1 MKQVLIIDAPP
12 LFRDFLK
19 EKLSSVGIEVSI
31 ASGRRDAFTKAIS
44 SLPDLILIDL
54 QDSFESLMDFL
65 QKKRDNPNAVSI
77 PIILTG
83 PALSQD
89 FLAQLLPFKV
99 IKYFNRPIKFDIFFD
114 SIGRVLKTPLSID
127 TTLSIME
134 THLNDN
140 IIFIEVAQGLN
151 RDKIAM
157 IRYKISEMID
167 ANKLSTPKI
176 VLMLTN
182 LTLGFSDSANLEF
195 LLNNVISDQ
204 RVRHKHIKILSL
216 DSFTRDFVRGHVEY
230 NDLEVVEDLSGVLA
244 TLINDSSDTELT
256 DTIADKILSA
266 TDEAGD
272 GLVEMRFFSETGVL
286 DAEGEDH
293 KKLVIAIVD
302 DDAVVRTLLEKV
314 FASINAEVMSF
325 PSGSEFLAATNK
337 RVFDL
342 VILDVFMPGIS
353 GFDIL
358 MNLRA
363 KQYSSPVIVYSN
375 ATQKAS
381 VVQALSLG
389 AKSYLIKPLKPD
401 AIIQKAIEVLNS
413 KV

>member
-19 EKLSSVGIEVSI
+19 EKLSSVGIEVST
-31 ASGRRDAFTKAIS
+31 ANGRRDAFTKTIS
-44 SLPDLILIDL
+44 SLPDLIIIDF
-54 QDSFESLMDFL
+54 QESFVELMDFL

-77 PIILTG
+77 PIIITG
-83 PALSQD
+83 PALRSD
-89 FLAQLLPFKV
+89 KLAQLLPFKV
-99 IKYFNRPIKFDIFFD
+99 IKYFNRPIKFDVFFD
-114 SIGRVLKTPLSID
+114 SIGRVLKTALSID

-140 IIFIEVAQGLN
+140 IIFIEIAQGLN

-167 ANKLSTPKI
+167 ANKISSPKI

-182 LTLGFSDSANLEF
+182 LTLCFSDSTNLEL

-204 RVRHKHIKILSL
+204 RVRHKYIKILSM
-216 DSFTRDFVRGHVEY
+216 DPFTRDFIHGHVEY
-230 NDLEVVEDLSGVLA
+230 NDLEVVDNLSGVLA
-244 TLINDSSDTELT
+244 TLINERDDGDLT
-256 DTIADKILSA
+256 GTIADKILSA
-266 TDEAGD
+266 TEDAGE

-286 DAEGEDH
+286 DDGEEH
-293 KKLVIAIVD
+293 KKLIIAIVD
-302 DDAVVRTLLEKV
+302 DDAVVRTLLEKI
-314 FASINAEVMSF
+314 FMSIDAEVVSF
-325 PSGSEFLAATNK
+325 GSGSEFLAATNK

-363 KQYSSPVIVYSN
+363 KQYPSPVIVYSN

>member
-19 EKLSSVGIEVSI
+19 EKLTSVGIEVSI
-31 ASGRRDAFTKAIS
+31 ANGRRDAFTKTIS
-44 SLPDLILIDL
+44 QLPDLIIIDF
-54 QDSFESLMDFL
+54 QESFTELMDFL

-77 PIILTG
+77 PIIITG
-83 PALSQD
+83 PALRSD
-89 FLAQLLPFKV
+89 KLAQLLPYKV
-99 IKYFNRPIKFDIFFD
+99 IKYFNRPIKFDVFFD
-114 SIGRVLKTPLSID
+114 SIGRVLKTSLSID

-134 THLNDN
+134 THLNEN
-140 IIFIEVAQGLN
+140 IIFIEIAQGLN

-157 IRYKISEMID
+157 IRYKISEMIE

-182 LTLGFSDSANLEF
+182 LTLGFSDSMNLEL

-204 RVRHKHIKILSL
+204 RVRHKYIKVLSL
-216 DSFTRDFVRGHVEY
+216 DPFTREFIKGHVEY
-230 NDLEVVEDLSGVLA
+230 NDLEVVDNLAGVLA
-244 TLINDSSDTELT
+244 TLLNERNDSDLT
-256 DTIADKILSA
+256 GTIADKILCA
-266 TDEAGD
+266 TEDAGE

-286 DAEGEDH
+286 DTEGDEH
-293 KKLVIAIVD
+293 KKLLIAIVD
-302 DDAVVRTLLEKV
+302 DDAVVRTLLEKI
-314 FASINAEVMSF
+314 FASLNADVVSY
-325 PSGSEFLAATNK
+325 PAGSEFLAATNK
-337 RVFDL
+337 KVFDL

-363 KQYSSPVIVYSN
+363 KQYPSPVIVYSN

>member
-19 EKLSSVGIEVSI
+19 EKLSSVGIEVST
-31 ASGRRDAFTKAIS
+31 ANGRRDAFTKTIS
-44 SLPDLILIDL
+44 LLPDLILIDL
-54 QDSFESLMDFL
+54 QESLQELMDFL

-83 PALSQD
+83 PALD
-89 FLAQLLPFKV
+89 PTELAQLLPFKV
-99 IKYFNRPIKFDIFFD
+99 IKYFNRPIKFDVFFD
-114 SIGRVLKTPLSID
+114 SIGRVLKTGLSID
-127 TTLSIME
+127 TTMSIME

-140 IIFIEVAQGLN
+140 IIFVEIAQGLN

-157 IRYKISEMID
+157 IRYKITEMID
-167 ANKLSTPKI
+167 ANKLSNPKI

-182 LTLGFSDSANLEF
+182 LTLGFSDSTNLEL

-204 RVRHKHIKILSL
+204 RVRHKFIKILSL
-216 DSFTRDFVRGHVEY
+216 DPFTRDFIKGHVEY
-230 NDLEVVEDLSGVLA
+230 AGLEVVDNLSGVLA
-244 TLINDSSDTELT
+244 TLINESSDNDLT
-256 DTIADKILSA
+256 GTIADKILSA
-266 TDEAGD
+266 TDEASD

-286 DAEGEDH
+286 DTEDTEH
-293 KKLVIAIVD
+293 KKLIIAVVD

-314 FASINAEVMSF
+314 FASINADVVTF
-325 PSGSEFLAATNK
+325 PSGSEFLAGTNK
-337 RVFDL
+337 TIFDL

-358 MNLRA
+358 MNLKS
-363 KQYSSPVIVYSN
+363 KQYPSPVIVYSN

>member
-1 MKQVLIIDAPP
+1 MKHVLIIDAPP

-31 ASGRRDAFTKAIS
+31 ANGRRDAFTKTIS

-54 QDSFESLMDFL
+54 QDSFSELMDFL

-83 PALSQD
+83 PALSPD
-89 FLAQLLPFKV
+89 LLAQLLPFKV

-114 SIGRVLKTPLSID
+114 SIGRVIKTPLSID
-127 TTLSIME
+127 STPSIME

-140 IIFIEVAQGLN
+140 IIFIEIAQGLN

-167 ANKLSTPKI
+167 ANKLSNPKI

-182 LTLGFSDSANLEF
+182 LTLGFSDSINLE
-195 LLNNVISDQ
+195 LLLTNVISDQ
-204 RVRHKHIKILSL
+204 RVRHKHIKVLSL
-216 DSFTRDFVRGHVEY
+216 DSFTRDFVQGHVEFS
-230 NDLEVVEDLSGVLA
+230 DLEVVADLSGVLA
-244 TLINDSSDTELT
+244 TLINESSDNDLT
-256 DTIADKILSA
+256 GTIADKILSA

-286 DAEGEDH
+286 DTEGDEH
-293 KKLVIAIVD
+293 KKLLIAIVD

-314 FASINAEVMSF
+314 FASLNAEVVLF

-358 MNLRA
+358 MNLRT
-363 KQYSSPVIVYSN
+363 KQYPSPVIVYSN

-401 AIIQKAIEVLNS
+401 AIIQKAIEVLNA